1 MTYEEFIAALWEEVA
16 KAPKSWRKGQAVFN
30 VIDEKWNVA
39 RDVQF
44 QDGIDCFYDDS
55 QVDLFID
62 KAWTRIYNKQ
72 ENII

>member
-1 MTYEEFIAALWEEVA
+1 MTYEQFITELWEEVT
-16 KAPKSWRKGQAVFN
+16 KSPKSWRKGQAVFN

-39 RDVQF
+39 RNVQF
-44 QDGIDCFYDDS
+44 EDGIDCFYNDDL
-55 QVDLFID
+55 VDLFID

>member
-1 MTYEEFIAALWEEVA
+1 MTYGEFIAALWEEVA